1 MSREVPQFK
10 SVIRDATYS
19 DCLTLAPNLRQEDK
33 DEVWESGSFLPEEAL
48 IASLKAS
55 QHVKVGVV
63 GDEIVCMFG
72 ISNTKDPKLG
82 IPWLLGSD
90 SIRKFSKE
98 FLTLNKEVLDEMSKE
113 YRILANYV
121 WSKNPTH
128 IRWLEW
134 LGFTVTRTPIC
145 LGRNQEH
152 FYYFYKNK
160 GINHV

>member
-10 SVIRDATYS
+10 AVIRDATYS
-19 DCLTLAPNLRQEDK
+19 DCLILAPNLRQEDK
-33 DEVWESGSFLPEEAL
+33 DEVWESGSYLPEEAL
-48 IASLKAS
+48 ILSFKS
-55 QHVKVGVV
+55 SNQVKIGVV

-72 ISNTKDPKLG
+72 ISATEDPELG

-90 SIRKFSKE
+90 SIKKFSKE
-98 FLTLNKEVLDEMSKE
+98 FLTLNKVVLDEISTE
-113 YRILANYV
+113 YKILANYV

-152 FYYFYKNK
+152 FYYFFKNK
-160 GINHV
+160 RNNHV